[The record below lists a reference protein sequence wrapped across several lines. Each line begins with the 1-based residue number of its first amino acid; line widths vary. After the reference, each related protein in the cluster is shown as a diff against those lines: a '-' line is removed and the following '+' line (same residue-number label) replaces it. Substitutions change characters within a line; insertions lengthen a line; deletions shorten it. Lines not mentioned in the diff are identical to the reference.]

1 MILLNKTNNMDYLQ
15 KAIFAK
21 MDILNSDKELI
32 KSQLLT
38 VQAEFKLLLLF
49 AEKLRKKTELKR
61 GIKKWENE

>member
-21 MDILNSDKELI
+21 MDILNSEKELT